1 VLKLVV
7 YIDEKEF
14 EFSKNKKLLDYVEDK
29 NKEIVAI
36 KINDDLKDID
46 TEIKDKSQIT
56 LIKNNSEDGLKI
68 LRHSTA
74 HVLAYAVTKLFQDA
88 LPTIGPAIENGFYY
102 DFEQKFKEE
111 DFANIEK
118 EMYKIVKEKIP
129 FIREEISV
137 KEAKLLFKKNKFK
150 IEIIEDLEKQEK
162 AKTVTIYKLG
172 DFIDLCR
179 GPHVPDTS
187 YIKAYKLDK
196 LAGAYWKGD
205 SNNEMLSRIYGFAF
219 ATKED
224 LKAYVAMLEEAKKRD
239 HKLLGKQLDLFSMH
253 EEGPGFPFFHPK
265 GTIIWNTLV
274 DFMRSEMI
282 KRGYQENK
290 TPIIL
295 KKDLWLKSGH
305 WDHYKENMYFTNI
318 DGKEFAV
325 KPMNCPGNLLVYK
338 THLHSY
344 KELPIRAGEFGLV
357 HRHEMSGVLNGLF
370 RVRVFTQDD
379 AHIFCTEEQ
388 LEDEIIGVIDFIDFI
403 YKTFGYTY
411 NVELSTKPE
420 KAIGSQEIWDKAEAA
435 LKNALDKK
443 KMEYKLNEGD
453 GAFYGP
459 KIDYHLKD
467 SIGRTWQCGT
477 IQLDFSM
484 SERFELEYDGAD
496 GQKHR
501 PVMLHRA
508 IYGSIERFLGML
520 IEHYEGKFPLWL
532 SPEQI
537 RVLPV
542 GHAFDDYAKQ
552 VHDKLKEKYRVS
564 LDLSDDTLNKK
575 IRNAEKQKINYV
587 IVVGEKEQKDKNITV
602 RKRGNRDLVSTT
614 IKDFEKILDKEIKEK
629 SLESNLK

>member
-1 VLKLVV
+1 LAV
-7 YIDEKEF
+7 YIDKEEF
-14 EFSKNKKLLDYVEDK
+14 EFSKGKRILEYIDDKK
-29 NKEIVAI
+29 KEIVAI
-36 KINDDLKDID
+36 KIDNELKDID
-46 TEIKDKSQIT
+46 TEIKDKDEVEIVKIDS
-56 LIKNNSEDGLKI
+56 KEGLDI

-74 HVLAYAVTKLFQDA
+74 HVLAYAVTKLFKKA
-88 LPTIGPAIENGFYY
+88 IPTIGPSIENGFYY
-102 DFEQKFKEE
+102 DFDQKFKEE
-111 DFANIEK
+111 DFSKIEK
-118 EMYKIVKEKIP
+118 EMYKIVKEKLP
-129 FIREEISV
+129 FIRQELSV
-137 KEAKLLFKKNKFK
+137 DEAKKLFKNNKFK
-150 IEIIEDLEKQEK
+150 IEIINDLVKEEKV
-162 AKTVTIYKLG
+162 KTVSIYKLG
-172 DFIDLCR
+172 DFVDLCR
-179 GPHVPDTS
+179 GPHVPDTT
-187 YIKAYKLDK
+187 YIKAYKIDK
-196 LAGAYWKGD
+196 LAGAYWKGNSD
-205 SNNEMLSRIYGFAF
+205 NEMLSRIYGFAF
-219 ATKED
+219 ASKED
-224 LKAYVAMLEEAKKRD
+224 LKAYLQMLEEAKKRD
-239 HKLLGKQLDLFSMH
+239 HKLLGKQLDLFSFH

-274 DFMRSEMI
+274 DFMRSEMM
-282 KRGYQENK
+282 KRNYQENK

-295 KKDLWLKSGH
+295 NKDLWLKSGH
-305 WDHYKENMYFTNI
+305 WDHYKENMYFTLI
-318 DGKEFAV
+318 DNKEFAV

-344 KELPIRAGEFGLV
+344 KELPIRVGEFGLV

-411 NVELSTKPE
+411 NVELSTKPS
-420 KAIGSQEIWDKAEAA
+420 KAIGSQEIWDKAEQA
-435 LKNALDKK
+435 LKNALEKK
-443 KMEYKLNEGD
+443 KMDYKLNEGD

-484 SERFELEYDGAD
+484 PERFELEYDGAD
-496 GQKHR
+496 GKKHR

-520 IEHYEGKFPLWL
+520 IEHYEAKFPLWL

-542 GHAFDDYAKQ
+542 AHAFDDYALEIAE
-552 VHDKLKEKYRVS
+552 KLKKKYRVS
-564 LDLSDDTLNKK
+564 YDVSDDTLSKK

-587 IVVGEKEQKDKNITV
+587 IVVGEKEQKDKAITI
-602 RKRGNRDLVSTT
+602 RKRGSRDLISST
-614 IKDFEKILDKEIKEK
+614 IKDFEKILDKEIAEK
-629 SLESNLK
+629 SLESHLN

>member
-1 VLKLVV
+1 MVV